1 MIVQH
6 LHHHTSYQQTTGTP
20 LITNDDNIADPT
32 YFQAKETPQHFGKIV
47 GFLPNSEDKVRAA
60 KVLLAS
66 KSAVNRTLNLLYPH

>member
-32 YFQAKETPQHFGKIV
+32 YFQAKETLV
-47 GFLPNSEDKVRAA
+47 ERDTSAFLQDRWILTKQR
-60 KVLLAS
+60 
-66 KSAVNRTLNLLYPH
+66 R